1 MIARTG
7 IRLGAAALVTGML
20 LAAPATAQFAK
31 PEGAI
36 KYRQSAFTVMG
47 NHMGRLAAMARGDRP
62 FDAAAAQNSARIIDT
77 MAKLPWEAFVPGSDQ
92 GKTDAEPEL
101 FDNLA
106 DVRRLAD
113 RLNAETTKL
122 VSASGNLDTL
132 RNQVD
137 ATGAVCKSCHQK
149 YRKM

>member
-1 MIARTG
+1 MIARTVTC
-7 IRLGAAALVTGML
+7 LGAAALAAGML
-20 LAAPATAQFAK
+20 LSAPAMAQFAK

-47 NHMGRLAAMARGDRP
+47 NHMGRLAAMAKGDRP

-113 RLNAETTKL
+113 RLNAETAKL
-122 VSASGNLDTL
+122 VPAAGNLDTL

>member
-1 MIARTG
+1 MIARTVTC
-7 IRLGAAALVTGML
+7 LGAAALAAGML
-20 LAAPATAQFAK
+20 LSAPAMAQFAK

-36 KYRQSAFTVMG
+36 KYRQSAFAVMG
-47 NHMGRLAAMARGDRP
+47 NHMGRLAAMVKGDRP

-113 RLNAETTKL
+113 RLNAETAKL
-122 VSASGNLDTL
+122 VPAAGNLDTL

-137 ATGAVCKSCHQK
+137 ATGAACKSCHQK